1 MRNLLLIVGCA
12 LLLGTGW
19 SQASLPEAVQRKVR
33 ALRQLTEYRLLQL
46 ADEYWHDGQHYK
58 TMALMFVLIEYD
70 PHDVEN
76 ISGLAWLLD
85 GYGET
90 ARAIQV
96 YQRGIR
102 LNPNRYDIYYD
113 LGYAYF
119 NKRQYE
125 QALPYLEKAV
135 TFANVP
141 PFVWK
146 TLAHCYERLGQLEK
160 SLQAWQQVKQ
170 LDPSDGA
177 VELNMQR
184 VRKKLEEE
192 RRNNRS

>member
-12 LLLGTGW
+12 LMLGIGW
-19 SQASLPEAVQRKVR
+19 SQAKPPEAVQRK
-33 ALRQLTEYRLLQL
+33 LTAIRELTQYRLVQL
-46 ADEYWHDGQHYK
+46 ADEYWHDGLHYK
-58 TMALMFVLIEYD
+58 TMALMFVFIEYD

-76 ISGLAWLLD
+76 IGSLAWLLD
-85 GYGET
+85 GYGNH

-113 LGYAYF
+113 LGFAYF

-135 TFANVP
+135 TFNDAP
-141 PFVWK
+141 QFAWK
-146 TLAHCYERLGQLEK
+146 TLAHCYERLGRLQQ
-160 SLQAWQQVKQ
+160 SLQAWEKAKQ

-177 VELNMQR
+177 VEPNLQR

-192 RRNNRS
+192 RANR

>member
-12 LLLGTGW
+12 LMLGIGW
-19 SQASLPEAVQRKVR
+19 SQAKPPEAVQRK
-33 ALRQLTEYRLLQL
+33 LTAIRELTQYRLVQL
-46 ADEYWHDGQHYK
+46 ADEYWHDGMHYK
-58 TMALMFVLIEYD
+58 TMALMFVFIEYD
-70 PHDVEN
+70 PRDVEN
-76 ISGLAWLLD
+76 ISSLAWLLD
-85 GYGET
+85 GYGEN

-113 LGYAYF
+113 LGFAYF

-135 TFANVP
+135 SFNNVP
-141 PFVWK
+141 QFVWK
-146 TLAHCYERLGQLEK
+146 TLAHCYERLGRLQQSLRAWEK
-160 SLQAWQQVKQ
+160 AKQ
-170 LDPSDGA
+170 LDPNDGA
-177 VELNMQR
+177 VEPNLQR

-192 RRNNRS
+192 RANR

>member
-1 MRNLLLIVGCA
+1 MRNLLLVAGCA
-12 LLLGTGW
+12 LLLSVSGA
-19 SQASLPEAVQRKVR
+19 QAKPPDAVQTKLT
-33 ALRQLTEYRLLQL
+33 ALRQLTEFRLIQL
-46 ADEYWHDGQHYK
+46 ADEYWHEGYHYK
-58 TMALMFVLIEYD
+58 TMALMFVLLEYD
-70 PHDVEN
+70 PNDVEN
-76 ISGLAWLLD
+76 ISNLAWLLD

-102 LNPNRYDIYYD
+102 LNPNRYDLYYD

-135 TFANVP
+135 SFPNAPQLT
-141 PFVWK
+141 WK
-146 TLAHCYERLGQLEK
+146 TLAHCYERLGRLEK
-160 SLQAWQQVKQ
+160 SLQAWEKAKQ
-170 LDPSDGA
+170 LNPNDGA
-177 VELNMQR
+177 VEPNMQR

-192 RRNNRS
+192 RQNRS

>member
-12 LLLGTGW
+12 LLIGMGGA
-19 SQASLPEAVQRKVR
+19 QANPPEAVQRKLT
-33 ALRQLTEYRLLQL
+33 ALRQLTEFRLIQL
-46 ADEYWHDGQHYK
+46 ADEYWHDGRHYK

-70 PHDVEN
+70 PYDVEN

-113 LGYAYF
+113 LGFAYY

-125 QALPYLEKAV
+125 QALPYLEKAIG
-135 TFANVP
+135 FANVP
-141 PFVWK
+141 QYVWK
-146 TLAHCYERLGQLEK
+146 TLAHCYERLGHLEK
-160 SLQAWQQVKQ
+160 SLRAWEKAKE

-177 VELNMQR
+177 VEPNMQR

-192 RRNNRS
+192 RANRS

>member
-12 LLLGTGW
+12 VLLG
-19 SQASLPEAVQRKVR
+19 SLEAQVKPPEAVQRKLT
-33 ALRQLTEYRLLQL
+33 ALRQLTEFRLIQL
-46 ADEYWHDGQHYK
+46 ADEYWHTGKHYK

-70 PHDVEN
+70 PTDVEN
-76 ISGLAWLLD
+76 ISSLAWMLD
-85 GYGET
+85 SYGET

-102 LNPNRYDIYYD
+102 LNPNRYDLYYD
-113 LGYAYF
+113 LGFAYF

-135 TFANVP
+135 SFANAP
-141 PFVWK
+141 ALAWK
-146 TLAHCYERLGQLEK
+146 TLAHCYERLGRLQQ
-160 SLQAWQQVKQ
+160 SLQAWEKAKQ
-170 LDPSDGA
+170 LDPNDPA
-177 VELNMQR
+177 VEPNVQR

-192 RRNNRS
+192 RKNGS

>member
-12 LLLGTGW
+12 LMLGIGW
-19 SQASLPEAVQRKVR
+19 SQAKPPEAVQRK
-33 ALRQLTEYRLLQL
+33 LTAIRELTQYRLVQL
-46 ADEYWHDGQHYK
+46 ADEYWHEGMHYK
-58 TMALMFVLIEYD
+58 TMALMFVFIEYD
-70 PHDVEN
+70 PRDVEN
-76 ISGLAWLLD
+76 ISSLAWLLD
-85 GYGET
+85 GYGEN

-113 LGYAYF
+113 LGFAYF

-135 TFANVP
+135 SFNNVP
-141 PFVWK
+141 QFVWK
-146 TLAHCYERLGQLEK
+146 TLAHCYERLGRLQQSLRAWEK
-160 SLQAWQQVKQ
+160 AKQ

-177 VELNMQR
+177 VEPNLQR

-192 RRNNRS
+192 RANR